1 MLVIF
6 CLEALV
12 MFVAFAFLFYFTTMS
27 SMEDNRSLF
36 VRVYL
41 AMLIVLAI
49 GAYKL
54 SAASNNPE
62 VQKINTSKAENR
74 GQPSMSKESNGL
86 QVLKEINNV

>member
-54 SAASNNPE
+54 SAANNPE

-74 GQPSMSKESNGL
+74 GQPSISKESNGL